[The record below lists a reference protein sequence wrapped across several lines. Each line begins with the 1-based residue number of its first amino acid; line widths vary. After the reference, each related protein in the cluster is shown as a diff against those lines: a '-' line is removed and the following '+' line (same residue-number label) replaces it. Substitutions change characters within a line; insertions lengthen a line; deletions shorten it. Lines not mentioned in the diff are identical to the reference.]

1 MEGSQLSE
9 QIVPSPR
16 AGEGRVGAERRA
28 QIDVP
33 ALRRDE
39 FPVTERWAWFNHAT
53 YSPPPRR
60 AVDAAIRF
68 LTTMSRGELPEGGWS
83 EGIDR
88 ARVKAGRLV
97 GCLPDDVA
105 FLKSAAE
112 GVGVVALGLGP
123 GLRFFPAGPRGRA
136 RVPGPGGKDPPQQ
149 RGRARRARARPRLR

>member
-9 QIVPSPR
+9 QIVPSPL

-83 EGIDR
+83 ECVDR

-97 GCLPDDVA
+97 GCLADDVA
-105 FLKSAAE
+105 FLKITAE
-112 GVGVVALGLGP
+112 GVGVVALGLDWNP
-123 GLRFFPAGPRGRA
+123 GDQVIRSEEHTSELQSRGHL
-136 RVPGPGGKDPPQQ
+136 VC
-149 RGRARRARARPRLR
+149 RLLLE